1 MNYESLYLNV
11 KQCAA
16 RYNISVRQFQMLVQR
31 GDLPQ
36 PIKLGGCSRWPV
48 RLLEEF
54 ESEQNNKCMVSFEN
68 ASKPCK
74 KKRK

>member
-16 RYNISVRQFQMLVQR
+16 RYNISVRQFQTLVKR

-36 PIKLGGCSRWPV
+36 PIKLGGSNRWPV

-54 ESEQNNKCMVSFEN
+54 ESEQINKHLVSFEN
-68 ASKPCK
+68 ASKPCR

>member
-1 MNYESLYLNV
+1 MTSQTLYLTV
-11 KQCAA
+11 DQCAA
-16 RYNISVRQFQMLVQR
+16 RYNVSKRHFLTLVKR

-36 PIKLGGCSRWPV
+36 PIKLGGVNRWPT

-54 ESEQNNKCMVSFEN
+54 ESEQIVKHLIACEM
-68 ASKPCK
+68 ASQRCQ